1 MDAETKKNK
10 NKEYFQKWYKAN
22 REKKNE
28 QTRLYLLSHPEV
40 RKKAQAKYYE
50 NNKERRK
57 ELHKVWKRTLKGCLS
72 QKLYHLK
79 KNKYE
84 VAIATQDLL
93 DLWEKQEGKCAISH
107 YLMTY
112 AETGL
117 FGVSVDRIDSNKG
130 YIRGNIQLVCQ
141 AINFAKNKYSNEKML
156 EFWNLNKETYN
167 ELS

>member
-57 ELHKVWKRTLKGCLS
+57 ELHKVW
-72 QKLYHLK
+72 
-79 KNKYE
+79 
-84 VAIATQDLL
+84 
-93 DLWEKQEGKCAISH
+93 
-107 YLMTY
+107 
-112 AETGL
+112 
-117 FGVSVDRIDSNKG
+117 
-130 YIRGNIQLVCQ
+130 
-141 AINFAKNKYSNEKML
+141 
-156 EFWNLNKETYN
+156 
-167 ELS
+167 